1 MVVRLKDIAEL
12 MGVSVNT
19 VSRAL
24 KDKPD
29 IGEKTRQRIK
39 EAAAA
44 LGYRP
49 DLNARAQEIFCAGR
63 SMPAHRKSSAPEAEP
78 HAADARTR
86 FLGNPVPKSSI
97 FSSSVIGKSAA
108 CMLKYVLRGS
118 FIFVHL
124 SGRLKDDLKPSQNGY
139 IDWI

>member
-63 SMPAHRKSSAPEAEP
+63 SMPAHRKSSAP
-78 HAADARTR
+78 DAQCPRT
-86 FLGNPVPKSSI
+86 GNLLRRKQNRMQPMPVPAFWGIPSRKVPFFLLPSLEK
-97 FSSSVIGKSAA
+97 VPPA
-108 CMLKYVLRGS
+108 C
-118 FIFVHL
+118 
-124 SGRLKDDLKPSQNGY
+124 
-139 IDWI
+139 